1 MEDKYQERE
10 KRPGSARIPPRRG
23 QIKAR
28 ILRKLVQKPDWTDG
42 SLFCFWDK
50 TSLISEFANITRSFC
65 FLFSF
70 SASVFMLLAEWHR
83 SLPVILHSSSPV
95 TFKASFLSFFIPC
108 KHTPPIFS
116 QIRSMDSKNGTPKEK
131 GNASLPP
138 RRGQIK
144 DKIGKDLKTF
154 IAGWAGKRSD
164 EDGGNKS
171 VTYLPESGSCSE

>member
-28 ILRKLVQKPDWTDG
+28 ILRKLVQKVKKVVSVLAGLAKKGCGNDWTDG

-70 SASVFMLLAEWHR
+70 SASMFMLETTFPDGWVPLHAI
-83 SLPVILHSSSPV
+83 ILKNEDKPTTESPIDC
-95 TFKASFLSFFIPC
+95 AQ
-108 KHTPPIFS
+108 H
-116 QIRSMDSKNGTPKEK
+116 
-131 GNASLPP
+131 
-138 RRGQIK
+138 
-144 DKIGKDLKTF
+144 
-154 IAGWAGKRSD
+154 
-164 EDGGNKS
+164 
-171 VTYLPESGSCSE
+171 